1 MKSVCFLFALASF
14 ISVQAQFDWPV
25 EVQYVSGWTYKN
37 LKLIPVRFT
46 GAPGKKNNL
55 TATLEKVVSLP
66 SAMKQKKVRVKEIV
80 TDEGSDRSV
89 LVVKNLSKD
98 NILINRGD
106 VVTGGKQDRM
116 VAETIIIPPG
126 REEKYLNVYC
136 VEKGRWDRKP
146 KSFKYYSTAEH
157 KLKKVMD
164 VNRTQKDIWKHIDER
179 YKAAKKQTETSAYKD
194 VTKTPP
200 VVDTG
205 YMKFFTNKFL
215 QSDRNFC
222 GFIAATGNTIFG
234 SDLYATTDMQNVQYL
249 NNLSA
254 YVDFAVQIGEPPTI
268 ANSKVEAFVRPIF
281 SDEKTRNKFLEKHG
295 RAFRYE
301 GKIIHIVAYGD

>member
-1 MKSVCFLFALASF
+1 MAFFL
-14 ISVQAQFDWPV
+14 SVQAQFVWPV
-25 EVQYVSGWTYKN
+25 EVQYDSAWTYKN

-46 GAPGKKNNL
+46 GTPGKKNNL
-55 TATLEKVVSLP
+55 TPTLEKVISLM
-66 SAMKQKKVRVKEIV
+66 SGMKQEKVRVKEIV
-80 TDEGSDRSV
+80 TDEGSDRTV

-116 VAETIIIPPG
+116 AAETTIIPPG
-126 REEKYLNVYC
+126 KEESYLNVYC

-146 KSFKYYSTAEH
+146 QSFKYYSPAEH

-164 VNRTQKDIWKHIDER
+164 VNRTQKDIWKFIDER

-194 VTKTPP
+194 VSKAPL

-222 GFIAATGNTIFG
+222 GFIAVTGNTIFG
-234 SDLYATTDMQNVQYL
+234 SDFYATTDMQSVQYL
-249 NNLSA
+249 TNLST
-254 YVDFAVQIGEPPTI
+254 YVDFAVQVGEPPTI
-268 ANSKVEAFVRPIF
+268 ADSKVEAFVRPIF

-295 RAFRYE
+295 RVFRYE